1 MTDNTEQVAPASP
14 KGKFQWGW
22 SVVAG
27 AMLALVLNTF
37 FIDTYIVPSSSME
50 PTLEVGD
57 YMLSI
62 PAFDNRETPERGE
75 VIVFHPPVSW
85 NKPADEVFV
94 KRVIA
99 VGGDTI
105 ECCST
110 NGKVLLNG
118 KELDEPYM
126 QGSNEEFDYNLHVP
140 EGTVFVL
147 GDNRSNSA
155 DSRYH
160 SEPFV
165 PVENVIGQPFQLFY
179 PFNHFQ
185 TIK

>member
-1 MTDNTEQVAPASP
+1 MSDNTEQVSPATP
-14 KGKFQWGW
+14 KPKFQWGW
-22 SVVAG
+22 SIALG
-27 AMLALVLNTF
+27 AMLAIILNTF

-50 PTLEVGD
+50 PTLQVGD

-62 PAFDNRETPERGE
+62 PVIDNRDTPERGE
-75 VIVFHPPVSW
+75 VIVFHPPASW
-85 NKPADEVFV
+85 DRPENEVFV
-94 KRVIA
+94 KRVVA
-99 VGGDTI
+99 VGGDAI
-105 ECCST
+105 ECCSSD
-110 NGKVLLNG
+110 GKVLLNG
-118 KELDEPYM
+118 EPLDEPYM
-126 QGSNEEFDYNLHVP
+126 QGSNDGLDYSVKVP

-160 SEPFV
+160 SEPFI